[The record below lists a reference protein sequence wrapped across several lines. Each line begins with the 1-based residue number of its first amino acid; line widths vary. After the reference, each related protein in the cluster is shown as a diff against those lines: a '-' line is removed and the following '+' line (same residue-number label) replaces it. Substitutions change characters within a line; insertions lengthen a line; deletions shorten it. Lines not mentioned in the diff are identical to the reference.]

1 MDCPQCATEVPA
13 DNAFCGKCGYAM
25 RDEGP
30 QRTDQS
36 RIRVHEEPAP
46 PDEEDRHTRPS
57 SPRIRKHTVLG
68 MPPATRRLS
77 DQPAASEPPPPPPP
91 PPSPPPPPTSLA
103 SARSSR
109 RTPQKTM
116 MGFPHPELPDPR
128 AGEPALDPVVPSGAP
143 PEPPPVPGQD
153 LPSHR
158 SRARV
163 RYDSSLEPPL
173 VTMRRRR
180 AFGGVAVL
188 VALSA
193 AWLIYRFLNG

>member
-1 MDCPQCATEVPA
+1 MDCPQCAAEVPA

-25 RDEGP
+25 RDQGP

-36 RIRVHEEPAP
+36 RIRVHEEPGP
-46 PDEEDRHTRPS
+46 TDEEDRHSRPS

-68 MPPATRRLS
+68 MPPATRRPS
-77 DQPAASEPPPPPPP
+77 DRPAASQPPPPPPA
-91 PPSPPPPPTSLA
+91 SLA
-103 SARSSR
+103 SARSAR
-109 RTPQKTM
+109 RAQQKTM
-116 MGFPHPELPDPR
+116 LGIPRPELPDPR
-128 AGEPALDPVVPSGAP
+128 VGEPELDPVVPGGAP
-143 PEPPPVPGQD
+143 PEPPPIPD
-153 LPSHR
+153 DRPSHR
-158 SRARV
+158 LRARV
-163 RYDSSLEPPL
+163 RYDSSFEPPL

>member
-1 MDCPQCATEVPA
+1 MDCPQCGAEVPS

-25 RDEGP
+25 RDDGP

-46 PDEEDRHTRPS
+46 DYERDRGSRPS
-57 SPRIRKHTVLG
+57 SPRIRTRTVLG
-68 MPPATRRLS
+68 MPPVSLR
-77 DQPAASEPPPPPPP
+77 PGEPPPE
-91 PPSPPPPPTSLA
+91 SEPPPPPTSLA

-109 RTPQKTM
+109 RPKQKTM
-116 MGFPHPELPDPR
+116 VGMPPLEPPEQSRSEPEL
-128 AGEPALDPVVPSGAP
+128 ELELDSESVVSSGSTR
-143 PEPPPVPGQD
+143 PPPIPD
-153 LPSHR
+153 RDRPSHR
-158 SRARV
+158 LRARV
-163 RYDSSLEPPL
+163 RYDSSLEPPP

-188 VALSA
+188 VALAA

>member
-1 MDCPQCATEVPA
+1 MDCPQCEAEVPS

-25 RDEGP
+25 RDHGP
-30 QRTDQS
+30 ERTDQS

-46 PDEEDRHTRPS
+46 TDDEDRHSRPS

-68 MPPATRRLS
+68 MPPATRRRS
-77 DQPAASEPPPPPPP
+77 EPPVAPEPPPPPPA
-91 PPSPPPPPTSLA
+91 SIA
-103 SARSSR
+103 SARSAR

-116 MGFPHPELPDPR
+116 MGIPRPELPDPR
-128 AGEPALDPVVPSGAP
+128 RSEREPSPAAPSEARSG
-143 PEPPPVPGQD
+143 PPPLPGQD
-153 LPSHR
+153 RPSHR

-163 RYDSSLEPPL
+163 RYDNSFEPPP

-188 VALSA
+188 VALAA